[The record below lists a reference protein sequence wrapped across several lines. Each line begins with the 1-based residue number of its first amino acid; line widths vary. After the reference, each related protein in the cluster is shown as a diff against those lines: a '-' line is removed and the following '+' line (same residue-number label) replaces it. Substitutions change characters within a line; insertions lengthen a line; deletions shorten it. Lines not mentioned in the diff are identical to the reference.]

1 MVKDAIKKTRGA
13 AGPSG
18 MDADGWCHNWF
29 KVTLDMQ
36 EKTFENQCPER
47 NANYLATF
55 LTCKLIPLD
64 KQPGVRPVGIG
75 EVLRWLIGKRV
86 MRPLRKDVLKETGPL
101 QLCTGQDAE
110 YEAAIHVAF
119 DMFSEDTEVVL
130 TVDALNAFNSIN
142 REAFLH
148 NTKLLCP
155 A

>member
-1 MVKDAIKKTRGA
+1 
-13 AGPSG
+13 
-18 MDADGWCHNWF
+18 
-29 KVTLDMQ
+29 MQ

-47 NANYLATF
+47 NANYFATF
-55 LTCKLIPLD
+55 LAYRLITLD
-64 KQPGVRPVGIG
+64 KKPGVRPIGIG
-75 EVLRWLIGKRV
+75 EVLRCLIGKRV
-86 MRPLRKDVLKETGPL
+86 MRLLRKDVLKETGPL
-101 QLCTGQDAE
+101 RLCTGQDAE

>member
-1 MVKDAIKKTRGA
+1 
-13 AGPSG
+13 
-18 MDADGWCHNWF
+18 
-29 KVTLDMQ
+29 
-36 EKTFENQCPER
+36 
-47 NANYLATF
+47 
-55 LTCKLIPLD
+55 
-64 KQPGVRPVGIG
+64 
-75 EVLRWLIGKRV
+75 

-101 QLCTGQDAE
+101 QLCTGQDVE

>member
-1 MVKDAIKKTRGA
+1 MAKDAIKKTRGA

-101 QLCTGQDAE
+101 QLCTDQDAE